1 MARGVQFNPGSHPAS
16 AKMSIDES
24 AEGGFEV
31 RSYLFV
37 PVEELAIISSDEV
50 FPNRTI
56 VQCAKE

>member
-1 MARGVQFNPGSHPAS
+1 MNMDKSMEPNA
-16 AKMSIDES
+16 ES
-24 AEGGFEV
+24 DILLLITKQSVGFEV